1 MKLYHFTSKE
11 HLAEILK
18 DGFIKLSPS
27 NLEEPQNLHI
37 DENTLTAVA
46 DNDDVRPVVWLTS
59 TVKVSMSELGG
70 NSYTKDD
77 LSNIHDENT
86 KKRLLDSKD
95 SVRITV
101 EKTADMYRWTR
112 WAQGN
117 GIDPK
122 WFKALKQA
130 ASDNANW
137 FIVERTIP
145 VKDFISV
152 EVNGKEIEDLDQW
165 LVEYEKDH

>member
-1 MKLYHFTSKE
+1 
-11 HLAEILK
+11 
-18 DGFIKLSPS
+18 
-27 NLEEPQNLHI
+27 
-37 DENTLTAVA
+37 
-46 DNDDVRPVVWLTS
+46 
-59 TVKVSMSELGG
+59 
-70 NSYTKDD
+70 
-77 LSNIHDENT
+77 
-86 KKRLLDSKD
+86 
-95 SVRITV
+95 
-101 EKTADMYRWTR
+101 MYRWTR
-112 WAQGN
+112 WAQDN